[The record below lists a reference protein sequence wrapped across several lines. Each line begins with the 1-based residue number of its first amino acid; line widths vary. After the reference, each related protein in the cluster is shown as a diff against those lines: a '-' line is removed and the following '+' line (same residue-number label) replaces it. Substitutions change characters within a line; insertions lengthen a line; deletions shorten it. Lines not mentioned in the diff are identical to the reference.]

1 MFSVNTDY
9 PCMIF
14 CNRDILSQSSSV
26 NRMDNSPCLIS
37 SSIDDTNT
45 LYISTKLMLK
55 PFCASVRYI
64 LRALA
69 KSQVLNIFTVAILF
83 LGLTL
88 LLAFR
93 ELNLWHLVI
102 EFTAV
107 VFKGRFWRP
116 RRNQIVKI
124 TKIIIAGKRA

>member
-83 LGLTL
+83 LGLAL
-88 LLAFR
+88 LLALR
-93 ELNLWHLVI
+93 ELNFWHLVI
-102 EFTAV
+102 ELTAV
-107 VFKGRFWRP
+107 VFKGPFWRS
-116 RRNQIVKI
+116 RGNQIIKI